1 MKGLRYDAVSY
12 VLKNGNSFHKLKLA
26 QILGREE
33 DYPPLVEE
41 LESLQNEDGGWPWL
55 LDPGNPSGVSDT
67 AKVLELL
74 SNVGV
79 ESTETIEK
87 AVSFLLSKQNDD
99 GGWSESPDLE
109 GVVPKE
115 WTWVS
120 TKHSGYQ
127 TADALNALHE
137 AGYSG
142 AEVERALDFLRVS
155 QNEDGGWSSHVGPES
170 SARTDTATTDHIV
183 IAFLSHGES
192 RESQV
197 IRRAEMMLIDRRADL
212 DSPIDATAALSVL
225 LALGYPQENEH
236 VSEFVCC
243 LVEAQRPDGGWN
255 WFEDLPS
262 NPFQTVDSLE
272 QLVKFV
278 DIRKTG

>member
-12 VLKNGNSFHKLKLA
+12 VLENGNSFHKLKLA
-26 QILGREE
+26 HILGWEE

-74 SNVGV
+74 SSVGV
-79 ESTETIEK
+79 ESPETIEK
-87 AVSFLLSKQNDD
+87 AVSFLVSKQNDD

-109 GVVPKE
+109 GVVPEE

-142 AEVERALDFLRVS
+142 AEVERALDFLRAS
-155 QNEDGGWSSHVGPES
+155 QNEDGGWPSHVGPES

-197 IRRAEMMLIDRRADL
+197 IRRAEMMLIERRADL

-225 LALGYPQENEH
+225 SALGYPRENEH
-236 VSEFVCC
+236 VSEFVGW

-255 WFEDLPS
+255 WFGDLPS
-262 NPFQTVDSLE
+262 NPSQTVDSLE

-278 DIRKTG
+278 EIRKAG